1 MVTILDGKKCSEMH
15 LELLKEQIE
24 DDGLYPRL
32 ATVIVGSDPAST
44 MYVRMKH
51 RACEQVGI
59 GSVGIELPDTAT
71 TEKVLESVSRLN
83 QDPDIDGILVQLPL
97 PKQVD
102 AERVIAAVSPAKDVD
117 GFHPENLGL
126 LFSGRPRFTPCTPTG
141 IMTLLAE
148 YRIPVAGARAV
159 IAGRSIDVGR
169 PMAALL
175 TNADATVTICHSKT
189 RDLPEE
195 LKRADILVSAIG
207 KAQYIRPEMVKPG
220 AVVID
225 VGINQLDGKLVG
237 DVDFLRVLEIASA
250 ITPVPGGVG
259 PMTIATL
266 MENTYRSSKE
276 RACSS
281 AE

>member
-1 MVTILDGKKCSEMH
+1 MTTILDGKKCSEMR
-15 LELLKEQIE
+15 LDLVREQIE
-24 DDGLYPRL
+24 DAGLCPRL
-32 ATVIVGSDPAST
+32 ATVIAGNDPASQ

-51 RACEQVGI
+51 RACERVGI
-59 GSVGIELPDTAT
+59 GSVGIELPGDTT
-71 TEKVLESVSRLN
+71 TVSLLDNVRRLN
-83 QDPDIDGILVQLPL
+83 ADPAIDGILIQLPL

-102 AERVIAAVSPAKDVD
+102 AERVIAAVSPEKDVD

-148 YRIPVAGARAV
+148 YRIPVSGALAV
-159 IAGRSIDVGR
+159 VAGRSIDVGR

-175 TNADATVTICHSKT
+175 TNADATVTICHSRT
-189 RDLPEE
+189 RDISGE
-195 LKRADILVSAIG
+195 LRRADILISAVG
-207 KAQYIRPEMVKPG
+207 KAHFIQPGMVKPG

-225 VGINQLDGKLVG
+225 VGINQLNGKLVG
-237 DVDFLRVLEIASA
+237 DVDFAAVIDIASA

-266 MENTYRSSKE
+266 MENTFRAAKV
-276 RACSS
+276 RACGS
-281 AE
+281 AR

>member
-1 MVTILDGKKCSEMH
+1 MATILDGKKCSEKR
-15 LELLKEQIE
+15 LEILKEQIE

-32 ATVIVGSDPAST
+32 ATIIAGNDPASK

-59 GSVGIELPDTAT
+59 GSVGIELADTVT
-71 TEKVLESVSRLN
+71 TEKVLESVNSLN
-83 QDPDIDGILVQLPL
+83 NDTDIDGILIQLPL
-97 PKQVD
+97 PHQID
-102 AERVIAAVSPAKDVD
+102 AERIIAAMNPAKDVD

-148 YRIPVAGARAV
+148 YTIPIAGTRAV
-159 IAGRSIDVGR
+159 VAGRSIDVGR

-175 TNADATVTICHSKT
+175 TNADATVTICHSRT
-189 RDLPEE
+189 RDFPEE

-207 KAQYIRPEMVKPG
+207 KAHFIRPDMVKPG

-225 VGINQLDGKLVG
+225 VGINQLAGKLVG
-237 DVDFLRVLEIASA
+237 DVDFERVKKIASA

-266 MENTYRSSKE
+266 MENTFRAAKE
-276 RACSS
+276 RACST

>member
-24 DDGLYPRL
+24 DDGLHPHL
-32 ATVIVGSDPAST
+32 ATVIVGNDPASQ

-51 RACEQVGI
+51 RACERVGI
-59 GSVGIELPDTAT
+59 GSVGIELSGETT
-71 TEKVLESVSRLN
+71 TEKVLEKVRQLN
-83 QDPDIDGILVQLPL
+83 ADPEIDGILVQLPL

-102 AERVIAAVSPAKDVD
+102 AERVIAAVSPEKDVD

-141 IMTLLAE
+141 IMTLLSE
-148 YRIPVAGARAV
+148 YRIPLSGAQAV
-159 IAGRSIDVGR
+159 VAGRSIDVGR

-175 TNADATVTICHSKT
+175 TNADATGTICHSKT
-189 RDLPEE
+189 RNINEE
-195 LKRADILVSAIG
+195 LKRGDILVSAIG
-207 KAQYIRPEMVKPG
+207 KAHFIQPEMVKPG

-225 VGINQLDGKLVG
+225 VGINQLNGNLVG
-237 DVDFLRVLEIASA
+237 DVDFAAVQDIAGA

-266 MENTYRSSKE
+266 MENTFLAAKV
-276 RACSS
+276 RACGS
-281 AE
+281 AR